1 MNAEVIYGVIFGGHS
16 MFTYSEDGQHFL
28 GCRVN
33 TFGKVQVVYD
43 RQGSKHRVYDVE
55 TPNVS
60 TSIVFDTIKD
70 AVKQKRVMPAVFA
83 ALSSKNI
90 HLRESL

>member
-1 MNAEVIYGVIFGGHS
+1 
-16 MFTYSEDGQHFL
+16 MFTYSDNGQHFL

-33 TFGKVQVVYD
+33 KFGKVQVVYD
-43 RQGSKHRVYDVE
+43 CDGTQRKVYDVE
-55 TPNVS
+55 APNV
-60 TSIVFDTIKD
+60 TSKVVFDAIKD
-70 AVKQKRVMPAVFA
+70 AVKQRRVMPAVFA

>member
-1 MNAEVIYGVIFGGHS
+1 

-43 RQGSKHRVYDVE
+43 LQGSKHRVYDVE

-60 TSIVFDTIKD
+60 TSIVFDTIKE
-70 AVKQKRVMPAVFA
+70 AVEQKRVMPAVFA